1 MKPGAHLKLL
11 PRSTTQ
17 AARRKLSTA
26 TAYTTQSSPLY
37 FDVLPQTSQP
47 SGSSSTQ
54 SGGPSSA
61 PRILKGPS
69 QPTTALT
76 PYSPPPTHS
85 GSSSTSTIAHPRYT
99 TNSSHAYPGGNGL
112 PLVWFV
118 PTSTNSGRSEIERRL
133 PWEGPSEGTGKERRT
148 FSLEMG
154 AYGIPKRRKT
164 QQSEEHP
171 SKDELHQQQ
180 HARLSASA
188 PTSSSSLSTG
198 SGASKEDPAAYS
210 LAVQVG
216 EDAYFLRPD
225 ALGVA
230 DGVGGW
236 KHKGESNSALF
247 AKKLM
252 HFCSY
257 ELARQ
262 QQPDHSYPTP
272 PPSSASTPN
281 TSTANSAPPPTSGPD
296 PVQILQTSYERCIH
310 DAKQSGMLGS
320 STATLAVLAESELR
334 IAHVGD
340 CVVCVVRDGEMVF
353 RSEEMQH
360 SFNYPYQLGPRSDT
374 TPAKHAQRLTVPVK
388 ANDIVILASDG
399 MGDNLWDEDVV
410 DEINRLI
417 RTSPLPSQTGGAGG
431 SLSFSA
437 SSTTSGQTPPASS
450 HLRNAHAPAGP
461 VTNTVLAQRLSEA
474 LASRAK
480 RVSERR
486 AMTADASGTMGA
498 FASKGM
504 RIPPPP
510 KGPPPPPPSSTRP
523 ASTSAPM
530 PIPPRPAAAAPL
542 ASTSQVTQTPTP
554 PPSPL
559 LKPIPVVEGMELPIH
574 KSITQSDG
582 QLDDDFVLG
591 DGFGGDGEY
600 GGAGLGGIGW
610 PVEEEE
616 EPEWVRDEIPFG
628 RRAREAGVRFVGGK
642 GDDISVL
649 VAIISSVPEPSPEP
663 PQPAPAYNHMR
674 SSSSSAID
682 ALAKLRLNSTR

>member
-1 MKPGAHLKLL
+1 
-11 PRSTTQ
+11 
-17 AARRKLSTA
+17 
-26 TAYTTQSSPLY
+26 
-37 FDVLPQTSQP
+37 
-47 SGSSSTQ
+47 
-54 SGGPSSA
+54 
-61 PRILKGPS
+61 
-69 QPTTALT
+69 
-76 PYSPPPTHS
+76 
-85 GSSSTSTIAHPRYT
+85 
-99 TNSSHAYPGGNGL
+99 
-112 PLVWFV
+112 
-118 PTSTNSGRSEIERRL
+118 
-133 PWEGPSEGTGKERRT
+133 
-148 FSLEMG
+148 MG
-154 AYGIPKRRKT
+154 AYGIPKRRKN
-164 QQSEEHP
+164 QQSEDHNG
-171 SKDELHQQQ
+171 DELRQQQ
-180 HARLSASA
+180 QPQQQVNLSTSA
-188 PTSSSSLSTG
+188 PTSSPLSTG

-210 LAVQVG
+210 LSVQVG

-262 QQPDHSYPTP
+262 QQQDHYPTP
-272 PPSSASTPN
+272 PPSSASTPT
-281 TSTANSAPPPTSGPD
+281 TSTPGSSPPPTSGPD
-296 PVQILQTSYERCIH
+296 PVQILQVSYERCIQ
-310 DAKQSGMLGS
+310 DARQSGMLGS

-374 TPAKHAQRLTVPVK
+374 TPATHAQRLTVPVK
-388 ANDIVILASDG
+388 ASDIVILASDG
-399 MGDNLWDEDVV
+399 MGDNLWDEDVL
-410 DEINRLI
+410 DEINRFI
-417 RTSPLPSQTGGAGG
+417 RTSPLSSSPSQGGG

-437 SSTTSGQTPPASS
+437 SSTSSSTPPSS
-450 HLRNAHAPAGP
+450 SNIRNPHAPAGP

-498 FASKGM
+498 FAQ
-504 RIPPPP
+504 RRPTIPPPP
-510 KGPPPPPPSSTRP
+510 KGPPPPPPSRSARP

-530 PIPPRPAAAAPL
+530 PIPPRPAAAAPTP
-542 ASTSQVTQTPTP
+542 SHPTQTPTP

-559 LKPIPVVEGMELPIH
+559 LKPIPVIEGMELPIH

-582 QLDDDFVLG
+582 QLDDDLVLG

-600 GGAGLGGIGW
+600 GGAGLGGLGW
-610 PVEEEE
+610 GVEEEE

-649 VAIISSVPEPSPEP
+649 VAIISSVPEPTAEP
-663 PQPAPAYNHMR
+663 PHPAPAYHHIR
-674 SSSSSAID
+674 SSSTSAID
-682 ALAKLRLNSTR
+682 ALAKLRLHATR